1 MNREC
6 KVVGVVVP
14 ESIQPIV
21 DELAGADIIKK
32 SVLASIVTSKEFK
45 DELTQSKVELDEN
58 GNIKDKR
65 KKNTFKKALNDAYLR
80 KTKDLENTASKEQG
94 ESIWNFSSGKAFAEA
109 QLHMVYVINKLHRE
123 NALRPK
129 DQRWSEEQVL
139 KTAIQNITTYYH
151 TVVVESLYN
160 ILVQDE
166 STYDIAEE
174 FIHKIDDYH
183 NKLQAFHQIRRTY
196 NEQIEAQNLLIDQ
209 YEVEEDEKA
218 IEAIESRLDTLEES
232 IAKNEADMA
241 ALKKEL
247 VTEKDEDGNVLSIGL
262 NDSIISTKVAFNSV
276 D

>member
-166 STYDIAEE
+166 TYPNQS
-174 FIHKIDDYH
+174 H
-183 NKLQAFHQIRRTY
+183 
-196 NEQIEAQNLLIDQ
+196 
-209 YEVEEDEKA
+209 
-218 IEAIESRLDTLEES
+218 
-232 IAKNEADMA
+232 
-241 ALKKEL
+241 
-247 VTEKDEDGNVLSIGL
+247 
-262 NDSIISTKVAFNSV
+262 
-276 D
+276 